1 MTTRLARRRAAPG
14 PGGPDA
20 ERGAGAPA
28 PRRRD
33 AGSVAPGALRAA
45 DLSESALRHCGRIAA
60 SRDGVTLA
68 ALKRGGWLCRASLVL
83 QSTHHKIG
91 SSDHHDAIDGACGFD
106 PRTFAPREPA
116 GSKSFVTVAV
126 HHNGL
131 GNQLFQYAMGRLLAW
146 SLGSDLA
153 AVLEIFDKSALG
165 ARRHA
170 YDTCAELTPT
180 KGEYLGNGTLLLAER
195 PADTRRVRLAK
206 QLEALLLKT
215 ADGSLGCV
223 KTIGYFQQYAFFAGV
238 STLLRSWMK
247 FKAVELTED
256 PRPDDVVVHVRLCD
270 SPLHFYKYYSYENY
284 FEHIFRHLEPAPA
297 RIRVVTGCDERK
309 PGVVRELVERLGA
322 ERVFTAI
329 ADGTSKKPHRSVA
342 ADFLYMTRAKRLV
355 VTESTYSWWA
365 AYLGAADEVHAPA
378 SGVVPVPYQEPH
390 YATGSACDAEA
401 EADASG
407 DAIRGVVKGVST
419 SLKLVSLSDGV
430 RLVVDGRVVFGAG
443 GARARVAAAG
453 AFAASPSA
461 LDAGDDR
468 AAAAELADGL
478 WGLRGGP
485 ARRDDGDAAG
495 GSFFSPPAPEP
506 ARAPRRGPRA
516 ARRWRSRSRARGAA
530 SATGPSSSRA
540 TRPSTSSTTRAPRS
554 GAARDGFADGAPL
567 CVADGSA
574 FDGPVALDAFSV
586 VAGDVDGEPRCAVV
600 CDRADLVVSTGASR
614 SPTPARRV
622 VDGAAGPPTARLVA
636 RTRAFAGVD
645 AAGRVAGSAA
655 LSGGAGAPLRRRRSR
670 RLRGGAAAR
679 ALCDVVAV
687 RRLARDDG
695 GWALV
700 ALVCDGEPR
709 ARQCAPS
716 PDSSARR
723 ASPPPRP
730 PARARPP
737 GAAWAWRPP
746 PAADAFARATT
757 SPASRRAATRGSR
770 RRARLGLGAR
780 RARRPGRGGRRRRRA
795 PAPRRRRDA
804 RVLRGGAAA
813 ASASLAPRG
822 ADPPRPLLAQ
832 TGA

>member
-1 MTTRLARRRAAPG
+1 MTTRLARAALLLVPAALTRS
-14 PGGPDA
+14 A
-20 ERGAGAPA
+20 EPARPRHGAGTPDPSLQA
-28 PRRRD
+28 RCE
-33 AGSVAPGALRAA
+33 AA

-106 PRTFAPREPA
+106 PRTFTPREPA

-146 SLGSDLA
+146 SLGSDFA
-153 AVLEIFDKSALG
+153 AVLVDAREGPMNEKMPPHSAQSWDAFKEIFDKSALG

-390 YATGSACDAEA
+390 YVFHDINDHKFWGTYSAAE
-401 EADASG
+401 
-407 DAIRGVVKGVST
+407 K
-419 SLKLVSLSDGV
+419 
-430 RLVVDGRVVFGAG
+430 RLVFR
-443 GARARVAAAG
+443 
-453 AFAASPSA
+453 FAT
-461 LDAGDDR
+461 
-468 AAAAELADGL
+468 EK
-478 WGLRGGP
+478 
-485 ARRDDGDAAG
+485 
-495 GSFFSPPAPEP
+495 
-506 ARAPRRGPRA
+506 
-516 ARRWRSRSRARGAA
+516 
-530 SATGPSSSRA
+530 
-540 TRPSTSSTTRAPRS
+540 
-554 GAARDGFADGAPL
+554 
-567 CVADGSA
+567 
-574 FDGPVALDAFSV
+574 
-586 VAGDVDGEPRCAVV
+586 DVPKRN
-600 CDRADLVVSTGASR
+600 ASR
-614 SPTPARRV
+614 
-622 VDGAAGPPTARLVA
+622 
-636 RTRAFAGVD
+636 
-645 AAGRVAGSAA
+645 
-655 LSGGAGAPLRRRRSR
+655 
-670 RLRGGAAAR
+670 
-679 ALCDVVAV
+679 
-687 RRLARDDG
+687 
-695 GWALV
+695 
-700 ALVCDGEPR
+700 
-709 ARQCAPS
+709 
-716 PDSSARR
+716 
-723 ASPPPRP
+723 
-730 PARARPP
+730 
-737 GAAWAWRPP
+737 
-746 PAADAFARATT
+746 
-757 SPASRRAATRGSR
+757 
-770 RRARLGLGAR
+770 
-780 RARRPGRGGRRRRRA
+780 
-795 PAPRRRRDA
+795 
-804 RVLRGGAAA
+804 
-813 ASASLAPRG
+813 
-822 ADPPRPLLAQ
+822 
-832 TGA
+832 